1 MIVTLHG
8 LTTMHS
14 NLLTDIR
21 IARETDH
28 TGLEILESKLHRYID
43 QGNYVDAL
51 LPVFEKYQIKP
62 VAVNGLRGVEVI
74 DTEARQL
81 LFRDTERICSAAEI
95 LGVPTVQILPL
106 CSLEGRP
113 WKEVLELTAEN
124 LVKIAKIGLEHG
136 IRFQLEPV
144 AWSPIH
150 SLWQSLALLQ
160 TVGCKNIGMVI
171 DFWHLWAGGETHPS
185 EVAKLDSNLIYGIH
199 FCDGKKPAIPGGEW
213 DEAVLRSFLPGEGG
227 VPILDWVNAVKA
239 TGYDGSWSAELF
251 SPKHWE
257 WDLKEI
263 ANRTRE
269 IMEGYIF

>member
-8 LTTMHS
+8 LTTMYS

-28 TGLEILESKLHRYID
+28 TGLEILESKLNRYVE
-43 QGNYVDAL
+43 QGNKVDGL
-51 LPVFEKYQIKP
+51 IPVFDKYQINP
-62 VAVNGLRGVEVI
+62 VCVNGLRGIEVI
-74 DTEARQL
+74 DPEARQH
-81 LFRDTERICSAAEI
+81 LFSEAERICSAAET
-95 LGVPTVQILPL
+95 LGAPTVQILPL
-106 CSLEGRP
+106 CGLEGRP

-124 LVKIAKIGLEHG
+124 LVEIAKIGMEHG

-160 TVGCKNIGMVI
+160 SVGYKNVGMVI

-199 FCDGKKPAIPGGEW
+199 FCDGKKPAIPGEEW
-213 DEAVLRSFLPGEGG
+213 DEAALRSYLPGEGC
-227 VPILDWVNAVKA
+227 VPISDWVNAVKA
-239 TGYDGSWSAELF
+239 TGYDGSWSAELL
-251 SPKHWE
+251 SPRHWE

-263 ANRTRE
+263 ANKTRE
-269 IMEGYIF
+269 NMEGYLY